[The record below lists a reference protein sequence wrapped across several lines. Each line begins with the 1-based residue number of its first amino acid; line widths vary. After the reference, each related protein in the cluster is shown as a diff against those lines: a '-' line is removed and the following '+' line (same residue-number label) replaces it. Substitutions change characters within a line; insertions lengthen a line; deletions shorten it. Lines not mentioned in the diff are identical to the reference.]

1 MTTPHVFVS
10 LGDLTHVECDAW
22 MLPTDRGFRLEDHWT
37 SDETGVSGLAEK
49 IAGSKNELF
58 KQGAELATEVLDW
71 DLDRPLPVLT
81 AVPFRGIRNEAD
93 LRELASAVRAF
104 ISLGA
109 TLAKDRESKHRRP
122 KPLLAM
128 PAFGT
133 GKGGG
138 GKIRGEVLETL
149 LKSARDGAFENDVD
163 VVIVLRDPQ
172 IFALAQQKRARDGWP
187 ELGPALIKKAQELA
201 AFAREGKL
209 VPFMGAGV
217 SVSAG
222 GPSWSELIQ
231 QLASGIEMS
240 ESETESLTRANRSAL
255 DQAAYL
261 RERYLDRARESD
273 VESGAEDFGV
283 AIAAAVSVERY
294 GLAPALLASLRTEQA
309 ITLNYDDL
317 FERAASDAKDPRT
330 VIPGATSKTVSNKWL
345 LKLHGSVDDPAS
357 IVLTRDDYLG
367 YNTTR
372 EALSAIVKANL
383 ITHHLMFV
391 GFGLADDHFHQIIHD
406 VRQSLPSDPSGPGY
420 ATAITMLADPL
431 DATLW
436 KGQLDLLPME
446 DPSPIETT
454 TVSERIADA
463 GRKLEIF
470 LDALLVFATDSHSYL
485 LDDDFASAL
494 SPGESSLRE
503 KLLALK
509 TSANADEKDAAG
521 WRLVEQ
527 MFEELGGLPQRK

>member
-1 MTTPHVFVS
+1 MTTPHVFVA
-10 LGDLTHVECDAW
+10 LGDVTHVECDAW
-22 MLPTDRGFRLEDHWT
+22 MLPTDSDFTVEDNWT
-37 SDETGVSGLAEK
+37 DNVSGLAEK
-49 IAGSKNELF
+49 IAGSKTELF
-58 KQGAELATEVLDW
+58 EQGSMLATEVLDW

-81 AVPFRGIRNEAD
+81 AVPFKGVDTAASRAK
-93 LRELASAVRAF
+93 LASAVRAF
-104 ISLGA
+104 ITLGA
-109 TLAKDRESKHRRP
+109 ALAKNRQSKHRRP

-138 GKIRGEVLETL
+138 GKRRGEVLETL
-149 LKSARDGAFENDVD
+149 LKSARAGAFENDVD

-172 IFALAQQKRARDGWP
+172 IFALAQQKRARDEWP
-187 ELGPALIKKAQELA
+187 ELGSALIKKAQELA

-240 ESETESLTRANRSAL
+240 ESETESLTRVNRSAL

-273 VESGAEDFGV
+273 VDSSAEDFGV

-294 GLAPALLASLRTEQA
+294 GLAPSLLASLRTEQA

-406 VRQSLPSDPSGPGY
+406 VRQSLPNDPSGPGY

-446 DPSPIETT
+446 DSSPTETT

-494 SPGESSLRE
+494 SLGESSLRK

-527 MFEELGGLPQRK
+527 MFEELGGLPQRE